1 MTNTLVHQTQIIDA
15 IDCGTAAEL
24 LAAVENMGMS
34 LDLARDVRVTLI
46 EEILSDGSKVQS
58 IQVREG

>member
-1 MTNTLVHQTQIIDA
+1 MANILVHQTVIIDA

-34 LDLARDVRVTLI
+34 LDLARDVRVILI
-46 EEILSDGSKVQS
+46 EETLSDGFKVQS